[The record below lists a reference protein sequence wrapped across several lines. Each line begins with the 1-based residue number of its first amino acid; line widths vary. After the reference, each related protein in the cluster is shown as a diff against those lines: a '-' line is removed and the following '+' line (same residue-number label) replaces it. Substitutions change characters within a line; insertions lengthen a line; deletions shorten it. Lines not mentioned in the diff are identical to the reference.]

1 LKENFTQ
8 LDPQTILNKIQSLSI
23 TQWNY
28 KTEPIGTTHIG
39 PVAQDFYALFNVG
52 GASGE
57 TSISTVDPSGVAL
70 LGIQALNLNLG
81 AISGTITPITGST
94 QESFMNSFFDNVY
107 AKVST
112 WLASATNG
120 IERIFVKEVNTDT
133 LCVSD
138 ATGAKTCISKTQLDD
153 LLAGAGSASGTISGG
168 DVCVDD
174 VCITKEQF
182 KQILINGGG
191 VSNNQAPAPK
201 VTNEATPK
209 AEDGEATDTPKTPES
224 DTPDTTTSVAPAE
237 SATEVTTNATI
248 TEEGISAPSL
258 STTESTTTTTE
269 QPSTEVN

>member
-1 LKENFTQ
+1 
-8 LDPQTILNKIQSLSI
+8 
-23 TQWNY
+23 
-28 KTEPIGTTHIG
+28 
-39 PVAQDFYALFNVG
+39 
-52 GASGE
+52 
-57 TSISTVDPSGVAL
+57 
-70 LGIQALNLNLG
+70 
-81 AISGTITPITGST
+81 
-94 QESFMNSFFDNVY
+94 
-107 AKVST
+107 
-112 WLASATNG
+112 
-120 IERIFVKEVNTDT
+120 
-133 LCVSD
+133 
-138 ATGAKTCISKTQLDD
+138 LDD